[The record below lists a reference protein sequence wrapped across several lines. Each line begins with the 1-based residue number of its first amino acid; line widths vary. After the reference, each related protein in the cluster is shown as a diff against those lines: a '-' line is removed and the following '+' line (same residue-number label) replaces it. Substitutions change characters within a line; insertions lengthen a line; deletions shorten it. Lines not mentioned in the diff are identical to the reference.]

1 MTEPAAE
8 PHGFQTEAKKLLQ
21 LMINSLYSNRE
32 IFLRELI
39 SNASDAIDRLRF
51 AALEDESLI
60 AEDPAFR
67 IEIAFDKE
75 AGTVS
80 VIDNGIGMSRA
91 EAIAHLGTIAK
102 SGTEEFLAQLTGD
115 QRKDSTLIG
124 QFGVGFYSSFIVAK
138 EVEVVTR
145 RAGETEATRWA
156 SSGEEE
162 YTVEAV
168 ASAPRGTRV
177 TLHLKPAAQ
186 EFADDFRLRGIVRR
200 YSDHIGVPVMMAK
213 ADGGDGDED
222 KDAKKEAG
230 AKAPELET
238 VNAAKALWT
247 RSRRE
252 VKADEYKEFYKH
264 LSHDF
269 EDPAAWS
276 HNRVEG
282 KLEYTS
288 LLYVPARA
296 PFDLWNRERPR
307 GLKLYVQR
315 VFIMDDAD
323 QFLPQ
328 YLRFVRGV
336 VDSSDL
342 PLNVSRELL
351 QEDDRVRTI
360 KNALAKRTLNMLDNL
375 ATEDYAKI
383 WDEFG
388 QVLKEGIGEDF
399 ANRGALLGLMR
410 FTSTREPQAG
420 QRTALKDYIAR
431 AKAAAGPAEAEVGK
445 DEKEVPDADEAKTA
459 AADSGTKDAEGDDE
473 ESEASNES
481 ETAVKIY
488 YLIADSAEA
497 ARQSPHLEVFRKR
510 GIEVLLL
517 TDRIDEWWMSFVDEY
532 EGMTF
537 QDVARGE
544 LALDAEDGDAES
556 DEGAA
561 KGEDE
566 TADEASAPLLE
577 RMGKVLEGKVESVR
591 RSTRLTDSP
600 ACLVLGEHDIGSQ
613 MRRILEATGQAAPE
627 TKPHLEINMAHPLI
641 VRLDQEADEDRF
653 ADLAAI
659 LFDQAA
665 LADGNAPKEP
675 GAYVQ
680 RINKLLLELLAA

>member
-1 MTEPAAE
+1 MTKPAAE
-8 PHGFQTEAKKLLQ
+8 TLSFQTEARKLLQ

-60 AEDPAFR
+60 AEDPDFR
-67 IEIAFDKE
+67 IEIVFDKE

-80 VIDNGIGMSRA
+80 VIDNGIGMSRD

-102 SGTEEFLAQLTGD
+102 SGTEEFLSQLTGD
-115 QRKDSTLIG
+115 QRKDSALIG

-138 EVEVVTR
+138 EVEVLTR

-162 YTVEAV
+162 YTVETV
-168 ASAPRGTRV
+168 ATAPRGTRV

-186 EFADDFRLRGIVRR
+186 EFADDFRLRSIVRR

-213 ADGGDGDED
+213 ADAAAGEADE
-222 KDAKKEAG
+222 DAKKEASTE
-230 AKAPELET
+230 APELET

-252 VKADEYKEFYKH
+252 VKDDEYKEFYKH

-360 KNALAKRTLNMLDNL
+360 KSALAKRALTMLDGL
-375 ATEDYAKI
+375 PAEDYAKV

-399 ANRGALLGLMR
+399 ANRNALLGLMR
-410 FTSTREPQAG
+410 FTSTREPDAG
-420 QRTALKDYIAR
+420 QRTALKDYLAR
-431 AKAAAGPAEAEVGK
+431 AKSAAEPADADASAEEGKGEDAPEAGEAKDAADAAADVK
-445 DEKEVPDADEAKTA
+445 DADETS
-459 AADSGTKDAEGDDE
+459 D
-473 ESEASNES
+473 ESEAA
-481 ETAVKIY
+481 TKIY
-488 YLIADSAEA
+488 YLIADSIDA

-517 TDRIDEWWMSFVDEY
+517 TDRIDEWWMSFADEY
-532 EGMTF
+532 DGVPF

-544 LALDAEDGDAES
+544 LALDAQDDDAKSGD
-556 DEGAA
+556 DE
-561 KGEDE
+561 KGEE
-566 TADEASAPLLE
+566 DEASAPLLE

-600 ACLVLGEHDIGSQ
+600 ACLVLGEHDMGSQ

-627 TKPHLEINMAHPLI
+627 TKPHLELNMAHPLI